1 MPKVP
6 GTFWRDGNWVP
17 IADDG
22 VTVSKSITLSANN
35 TTASVPIFTLT
46 GSVEVRALYGIVTTA
61 FGSNHTA
68 AHWRLNDQT
77 AQPVI
82 SLVTGTTLSSAT
94 VGSSITRR
102 SLVSVALVFNSS
114 AAGVVSDPV
123 AATAPSYFMPFV
135 ITQKTAGVLTQ
146 IEYTYTT
153 TNAPTTGAI
162 TMYARYV
169 PLSENA
175 QLVAA

>member
-1 MPKVP
+1 MPSVP
-6 GTFWRDGNWVP
+6 GSFWKDANWVP

-22 VTVSKSITLSANN
+22 VTIQKSITLSANN
-35 TTASVPIFTLT
+35 TTAAVPIFRLT
-46 GSVEVRALYGIVTTA
+46 GSVEVRALWGVVTTA

-77 AQPVI
+77 AQPAI
-82 SLVTGTTLSSAT
+82 SLATGTTLSSAT
-94 VGSSITRR
+94 VGSVITRR
-102 SLVSVALVFNSS
+102 SLVSVALVFNSA

-135 ITQKTAGVLTQ
+135 IVQKTAGVQTDV
-146 IEYTYTT
+146 EYVYTT

-162 TMYARYV
+162 TFFARYV
-169 PLSENA
+169 PLTEDA
-175 QLVAA
+175 QLVAV

>member
-1 MPKVP
+1 MPGVSSS
-6 GTFWRDGNWVP
+6 FWRDANWVP

-22 VTVSKSITLSANN
+22 VTVQKAITLSASN
-35 TTASVPIFTLT
+35 TTASVPIFRLT
-46 GSVEVRALYGIVTTA
+46 GSVEVRALYGVVTTA

-94 VGSSITRR
+94 VGSVITRR
-102 SLVSVALVFNSS
+102 SLVSVALVFNSA
-114 AAGVVSDPV
+114 AAGAISDPV

-135 ITQKTAGVLTQ
+135 ITQKTGGVQTD

-153 TNAPTTGAI
+153 TNTPTTGAI
-162 TMYARYV
+162 TFFARFV
-169 PLSENA
+169 PLSEDGD
-175 QLVAA
+175 LVAV